1 MGYPLQLRMLLGCID
16 ELDAKGRNSYYIEK

>member
-1 MGYPLQLRMLLGCID
+1 MGYSPQSKMLLGYID